1 MFTEF
6 FFELRAQ
13 GVPVSMNEWY
23 TLLEALERGMAYS
36 SLIGFYY
43 LCRAVLIKS
52 EAYYDKFD
60 LAFARFFEGVETP
73 EDLPEQIWEWLE
85 RELPNDHTVR
95 MLGDLSSMIWIP

>member
-1 MFTEF
+1 MSSV
-6 FFELRAQ
+6 LR
-13 GVPVSMNEWY
+13 GSRIY
-23 TLLEALERGMAYS
+23 ERVVYSAGSPGAGMAYS

-73 EDLPEQIWEWLE
+73 EDLPEQIWNGWKGNC
-85 RELPNDHTVR
+85 RTT
-95 MLGDLSSMIWIP
+95 IP